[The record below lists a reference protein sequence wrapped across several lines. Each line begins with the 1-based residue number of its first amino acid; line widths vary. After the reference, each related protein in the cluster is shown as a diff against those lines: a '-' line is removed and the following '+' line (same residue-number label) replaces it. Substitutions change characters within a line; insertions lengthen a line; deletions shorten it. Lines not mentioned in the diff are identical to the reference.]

1 MSSRFV
7 TSDLAWQ
14 PFLHH
19 PSFRL
24 GPEAMNA
31 TDYPEDEVGSEW
43 SAMYP
48 DINPDNDSNSLV
60 NNFNDD
66 AFKIAIGFLLTLI
79 MLVCGVGNFLL
90 MVVIARYKQMRTVTN
105 LLIAN
110 LSLSDFLVALL
121 CVPFI
126 MDYYVVRVAHS
137 WKYGDNT
144 CMVVNYVR
152 TASLYVSTNAL
163 LVIALDRYVCIM
175 LPHVP
180 RMSVRSTWFAV
191 FAVWLVSM
199 LLAIPAAMYSK
210 AASYIW
216 KGGTFC
222 VQAWPIKHQ
231 SRYKTYYIF
240 VLVCEFILPVLIMS
254 YCYIRIACK
263 IWNRSVPGHH
273 TQSQEEAIIRSK
285 RRGVRLLIII
295 LILFVLCWGPFYGYA
310 IVRDFFHDILSKTEL
325 NFTLHFVMES
335 LAMSNSMINTIVYTA
350 MNDNVRKYVRKL
362 FTELRDK
369 WRNRKHRRVG
379 ITPVNTVST
388 IAVAFEN
395 GGRFSPRDQARA
407 LLGHGDPTRV
417 VPMSGPRDL
426 AQADR
431 GSIGFQY
438 RQGRR
443 TGQGHR
449 TVVAPLEMQTHSE
462 LSSVEMV

>member
-1 MSSRFV
+1 M
-7 TSDLAWQ
+7 
-14 PFLHH
+14 P
-19 PSFRL
+19 
-24 GPEAMNA
+24 
-31 TDYPEDEVGSEW
+31 Y
-43 SAMYP
+43 YP
-48 DINPDNDSNSLV
+48 DINPNNNTSSNPVENS
-60 NNFNDD
+60 FNDD

-137 WKYGDNT
+137 WQYGDNT
-144 CMVVNYVR
+144 CMVVNFVR

-180 RMSVRSTWFAV
+180 RMSVRSTWFAIT
-191 FAVWLVSM
+191 AVWLVSM
-199 LLAIPAAMYSK
+199 LLAIPAAIYSK

-222 VQAWPIKHQ
+222 VQAWPIKHET
-231 SRYKTYYIF
+231 RYKTYYIF

-335 LAMSNSMINTIVYTA
+335 LAMSNSMINTIVYTV
-350 MNDNVRKYVRKL
+350 MNDNVRKYAKKL
-362 FTELRDK
+362 AKELRDK

-379 ITPVNTVST
+379 VNPVNTVST

-395 GGRFSPRDQARA
+395 GGRSSPRGPRRA
-407 LLGHGDPTRV
+407 ALFGPGDPGRV
-417 VPMSGPRDL
+417 VPRAVGPRDVL
-426 AQADR
+426 GQADR
-431 GSIGFQY
+431 GFQY
-438 RQGRR
+438 REGRR

-449 TVVAPLEMQTHSE
+449 TVVAPLEMRTHSE